1 VLWQYYG
8 KTMVDVRWL
17 WRCPINFDAREQAIL
32 LSLYGQQEQTFLGGS
47 TYLVGD
53 GVVCFAY
60 VPSPEQ
66 HHGEKLAQFRRG
78 LTRLA
83 ADRRVLATLNAPLT
97 LLSDVTLALAS
108 IGSALDHEDD
118 GVQETQYR
126 DGSVSCS
133 VVVDG
138 TRPPAVVLDEG
149 LAADAWL
156 ASIVDEVSSVA
167 ARAALFDATMTVTV
181 VTVGPLPLHSTR
193 WARALYGVPM
203 EQIGN
208 RSVLSFGGLMG
219 HEDRCRLVAI
229 WCTSV
234 AYVDARIYGFA
245 NPWAECKPSIRGVT
259 DFYCA
264 LGHEK
269 GQIIFNSGYD
279 AANFLE
285 M

>member
-1 VLWQYYG
+1 MAVE
-8 KTMVDVRWL
+8 RWL
-17 WRCPINFDAREQAIL
+17 WGCPISFDAREQAIL
-32 LSLYGQQEQTFLGGS
+32 LSLYGDQEQTILGGS

-60 VPSPEQ
+60 VPTPEQ
-66 HHGEKLAQFRRG
+66 HHVEKLAQFRRG

-83 ADRRVLATLNAPLT
+83 TSRRVIATLNAPLT
-97 LLSDVTLALAS
+97 LLSDVTLALAC
-108 IGSALDHEDD
+108 IGSALDHDD
-118 GVQETQYR
+118 NGVQETQYR
-126 DGSVSCS
+126 DGDVSCS
-133 VVVDG
+133 IVVDG
-138 TRPPAVVLDEG
+138 TRSPAIVLDEG
-149 LAADAWL
+149 PATDVWL

-167 ARAALFDATMTVTV
+167 GRAALFDATMTVTV
-181 VTVGPLPLHSTR
+181 VTIGPLPLHSTR
-193 WARALYGVPM
+193 WIRALYGMPT

-208 RSVLSFGGLMG
+208 RSVLPLSGLMG
-219 HEDRCRLVAI
+219 HEERCRLVAI

-245 NPWAECKPSIRGVT
+245 NPWAERKPSMQGET

-269 GQIIFNSGYD
+269 GQIVFNSGYD